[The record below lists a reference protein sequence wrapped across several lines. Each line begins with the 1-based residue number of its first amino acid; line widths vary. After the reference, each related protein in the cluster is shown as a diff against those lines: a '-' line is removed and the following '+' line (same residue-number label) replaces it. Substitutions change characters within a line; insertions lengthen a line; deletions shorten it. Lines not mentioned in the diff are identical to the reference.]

1 MTVTRRDMLAAG
13 TVLGAAYSL
22 GISNVFAADPAPAKP
37 VAGTGLAA
45 AAAACVQVG
54 EECLQHCL
62 ALLADG
68 DESLG
73 DCAKNVQQM
82 LAVCRATGPLV
93 YAGSKHLR
101 AFAAVCAAVCADCE
115 TACRKHE
122 SHHAICKAC
131 AEACAK
137 TVAEAKKLGA

>member
-1 MTVTRRDMLAAG
+1 MTVTRRDVLAAG
-13 TVLGAAYSL
+13 AALGAAYGF
-22 GISNVFAADPAPAKP
+22 GISQAFAADAAPAKP
-37 VAGTGLAA
+37 VAGAGLAA

-62 ALLADG
+62 SLLADG

-73 DCAKNVQQM
+73 DCAKSVQQM
-82 LAVCRATGPLV
+82 LAICRAAGPLV

-101 AFAAVCAAVCADCE
+101 AFAEVCAAVCGDCE